1 MDSSLTYLKAD
12 LLVMSE
18 PRDNAAWLEAL
29 RTPGPH
35 KDAALTDLLNWLQ
48 RRLFFYLRD
57 RSDLRAL
64 HDGELHDL
72 SADFAQESVLIVLD
86 KLDQFEGRSKF
97 TTWAAKIAVHQ
108 ALGELRRA
116 RWRDVSLQAVTKDGA
131 FEPDFLQRGNE
142 TSPEDNAVQRE
153 AIAVVM
159 DVMQNELTARQ
170 SRALYAR
177 LVQGVPSAV
186 LAEELGVSHN
196 TLYKLTHDARKRLKT
211 RLIERGFSPEGI
223 LDSFA

>member
-1 MDSSLTYLKAD
+1 MPAQ
-12 LLVMSE
+12 
-18 PRDNAAWLEAL
+18 RDNPTWLEAL

-35 KDAALTDLLNWLQ
+35 KDAAIIDLLNWLQ
-48 RRLFFYLRD
+48 KRLFFYLRD
-57 RSDLRAL
+57 RSDLRRL
-64 HDGELHDL
+64 HNDELHDL
-72 SADFAQESVLIVLD
+72 SADFAQESVLVILN

-116 RWRDVSLQAVTKDGA
+116 RWRDVSLQAVTQDGA
-131 FEPDFLQRGNE
+131 FEPDFLQRGEE

-153 AIAVVM
+153 AMAVVM
-159 DVMQNELTARQ
+159 DVMQNDLTERQ

-196 TLYKLTHDARKRLKT
+196 TLYKLTHDARKRLKA
-211 RLIERGFSPEGI
+211 RLIERGFSPEDI
-223 LDSFA
+223 LASFA